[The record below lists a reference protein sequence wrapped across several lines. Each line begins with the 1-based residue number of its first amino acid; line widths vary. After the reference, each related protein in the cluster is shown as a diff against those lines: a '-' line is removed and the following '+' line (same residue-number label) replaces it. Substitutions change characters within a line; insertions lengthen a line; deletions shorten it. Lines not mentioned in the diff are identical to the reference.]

1 MRYLCAGKFS
11 VFGIISWGEEC
22 GLPNRPGVYAKV
34 QDYLGWIAQAE
45 VQLLSG
51 DSGGTKLSNHVL

>member
-1 MRYLCAGKFS
+1 M
-11 VFGIISWGEEC
+11 FGIISWGEEC

-45 VQLLSG
+45 VQLLNG
-51 DSGGTKLSNHVL
+51 DSGSTKLSNHVL